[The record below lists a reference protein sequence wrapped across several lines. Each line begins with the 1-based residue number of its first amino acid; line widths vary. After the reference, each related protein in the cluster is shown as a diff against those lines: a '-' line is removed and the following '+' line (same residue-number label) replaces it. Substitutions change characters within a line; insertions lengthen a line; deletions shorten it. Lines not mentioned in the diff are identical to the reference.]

1 MMTKFLDKIRVPGI
15 KNDSRKTIKSF
26 AEEQKKE
33 DAFSRRDHGVQSAP
47 LAQIKGSVGRYR
59 DFDSQFR
66 LFKGRPSERLQN
78 IRKLMR
84 QGKLLPPVKLYQIKN
99 EFFVLDGNHR
109 VAAAKEIGY
118 ESIDAHILEFL
129 PSRNSLENIIYR
141 EKVKF
146 RDKTGL
152 PDFIEVTK
160 VGKYGYL
167 LQQIV
172 EHRKHLEVSEGEV
185 YSFEKAAQDWY
196 QTIYT
201 PLALIIENSHL
212 TRAFPQRTVADFYT
226 YITYHHWEEGYERKY
241 GIGVDQLIP
250 TNMEAFRTKMADKK
264 DIEMPEM
271 KRGITAFILITVKV
285 GHEYRIMEKM
295 FKMEAVR
302 EIHYVH
308 GEFDLIAKIVMQR
321 DLLDSDS
328 ALIGEFVHQRI
339 RSISAVT
346 RTQTIIPVHSKQKK
360 AD

>member
-1 MMTKFLDKIRVPGI
+1 
-15 KNDSRKTIKSF
+15 
-26 AEEQKKE
+26 
-33 DAFSRRDHGVQSAP
+33 
-47 LAQIKGSVGRYR
+47 
-59 DFDSQFR
+59 
-66 LFKGRPSERLQN
+66 
-78 IRKLMR
+78 MR
-84 QGKLLPPVKLYQIKN
+84 QGIFLPPVKLYQIKN
-99 EFFVLDGNHR
+99 EYFVLDGNHR
-109 VAAAKEIGY
+109 VAAAKEMGY

-129 PSRNSLENIIYR
+129 PSRNSLEKI
-141 EKVKF
+141 KF

-152 PDFIEVTK
+152 PDFIEVSK
-160 VGKYGYL
+160 VGKYSYL
-167 LQQIV
+167 LQQIA

-185 YSFEKAAQDWY
+185 YSFKKAAQDWY

-201 PLALIIENSHL
+201 PLAMIIENSHL

-250 TNMEAFRTKMADKK
+250 QDMEAFRTQMADKK

-271 KRGITAFILITVKV
+271 KRGITAFILMTVKA
-285 GHEYRIMEKM
+285 GHEYRVLEKL
-295 FKMEAVR
+295 FKTEAVR

-339 RSISAVT
+339 RSLSAIT
-346 RTQTIIPVHSKQKK
+346 RTQTIIPVFSKQKK
-360 AD
+360 VDCPD